1 VLRVAS
7 SARSYLLA
15 ITNISSD
22 ILGFF
27 MERLRIKD
35 ESPESFLE
43 EHDDRFVVDLRDDVP
58 LVAEALNKLSE
69 GVSFV
74 LHHVG

>member
-1 VLRVAS
+1 
-7 SARSYLLA
+7 
-15 ITNISSD
+15 
-22 ILGFF
+22 

-43 EHDDRFVVDLRDDVP
+43 EHDDRLVVDLRDDVP

-69 GVSFV
+69 RVSFV

>member
-1 VLRVAS
+1 
-7 SARSYLLA
+7 
-15 ITNISSD
+15 
-22 ILGFF
+22 

-35 ESPESFLE
+35 ESLESFLE
-43 EHDDRFVVDLRDDVP
+43 EHDDRLVVDLRDDVP